1 MMLVI
6 VGLLY
11 ILIGVVFALLL
22 SAKLYWALAI
32 PIFFVIWSIPPLVKW
47 IEWSLNERTRSL
59 GHPA

>member
-32 PIFFVIWSIPPLVKW
+32 PIFFVVGSIAPLARWV
-47 IEWSLNERTRSL
+47 EWQTHNSR
-59 GHPA
+59 